1 MTALLVQ
8 LERKVFR
15 ASQALSVQ
23 PEQVFKELQ
32 VQQARKEFRV
42 MLVLQA
48 HKVYKVMPVQLD
60 QQAHR
65 VFKVFRVT
73 QAQPVPQ
80 VQAFREL
87 PGQLVYKVILD

>member
-42 MLVLQA
+42 MLVPLVRR
-48 HKVYKVMPVQLD
+48 VYKEM
-60 QQAHR
+60 
-65 VFKVFRVT
+65 
-73 QAQPVPQ
+73 Q
-80 VQAFREL
+80 V
-87 PGQLVYKVILD
+87 